1 MLLSPTTFRRKVSR
15 CFNHIDT
22 SGLHSCN
29 KRRRASMAHAPTCY
43 TPPSFSGFKPIG
55 RDKLGM
61 HGIFQQSQQRQLHS
75 LSAADAAHSGLPCSA
90 LRTERVRCSL
100 SAGSLCAHD
109 RGARSPCTSYFA
121 FWLNLFSIFSLLRFT
136 VFIKSSLLLTIPS
149 TLAPL
154 RLMLADPSFPHRS
167 DGGFSPWLHC
177 QRAFDRLL
185 PPCFT
190 S

>member
-1 MLLSPTTFRRKVSR
+1 MKDPMEVCSLSRGVMLLVSAQLLSSPLQGGLRFFHIPLPAFLSAFLTVRFPNVGRK
-15 CFNHIDT
+15 
-22 SGLHSCN
+22 
-29 KRRRASMAHAPTCY
+29 
-43 TPPSFSGFKPIG
+43 SGF
-55 RDKLGM
+55 
-61 HGIFQQSQQRQLHS
+61 
-75 LSAADAAHSGLPCSA
+75 PCSA

-100 SAGSLCAHD
+100 STGSLCAHD

-121 FWLNLFSIFSLLRFT
+121 FWLKLFSIFSLLRFT
-136 VFIKSSLLLTIPS
+136 VFIKSSRLLTIPS

-167 DGGFSPWLHC
+167 DDGFLPWLHC

>member
-1 MLLSPTTFRRKVSR
+1 MKDPMEVCSLSRGVMLLVSAQLLSSPLQGGLRF
-15 CFNHIDT
+15 FHIP
-22 SGLHSCN
+22 LP
-29 KRRRASMAHAPTCY
+29 A
-43 TPPSFSGFKPIG
+43 F
-55 RDKLGM
+55 
-61 HGIFQQSQQRQLHS
+61 
-75 LSAADAAHSGLPCSA
+75 LSAFLTVRFPNVGRKSGLPCSA

-100 SAGSLCAHD
+100 STGSLCAHD

-121 FWLNLFSIFSLLRFT
+121 FWLKLFSIFSLLRFT
-136 VFIKSSLLLTIPS
+136 VFIKSSRLLTIPS

-167 DGGFSPWLHC
+167 DGGFLPWLHC